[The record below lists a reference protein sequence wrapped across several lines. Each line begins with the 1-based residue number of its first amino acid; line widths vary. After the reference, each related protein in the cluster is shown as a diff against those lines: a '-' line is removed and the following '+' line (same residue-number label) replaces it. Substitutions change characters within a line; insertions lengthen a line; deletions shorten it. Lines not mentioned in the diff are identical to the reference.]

1 MTFALIYKFNP
12 YPTIP
17 QKAPY
22 GKRQVDTQVHVEK
35 QTCIEY
41 SEKNT
46 GGGGLQGGLSPT
58 GEKNMVR

>member
-46 GGGGLQGGLSPT
+46 GGGGYKGD
-58 GEKNMVR
+58 